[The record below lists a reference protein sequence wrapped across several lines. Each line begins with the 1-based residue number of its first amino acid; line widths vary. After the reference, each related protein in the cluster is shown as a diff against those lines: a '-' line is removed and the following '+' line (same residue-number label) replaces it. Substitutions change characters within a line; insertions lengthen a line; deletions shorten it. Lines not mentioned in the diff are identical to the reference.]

1 MSDCQAIEAMRPVLA
16 SFGAAAPPV
25 QDFAEVMQSGTEEL
39 ASATDAL
46 TKGAVIVQEN
56 VLCFCFKAVLADKGF
71 AAGEIAK
78 RKSLL
83 TSHMNQIQSG
93 KHGMSEGLIQ
103 PVLMKTA
110 KEIEAKPQSHQDLSC
125 AEAQSQCDAMIGVP
139 IHFFKLSCGFFGPMQ
154 CQALF

>member
-1 MSDCQAIEAMRPVLA
+1 MRPVLA

-110 KEIEAKPQSHQDLSC
+110 KEIEAKPQSHQDLS
-125 AEAQSQCDAMIGVP
+125 
-139 IHFFKLSCGFFGPMQ
+139 
-154 CQALF
+154 